1 MYDDYLI
8 PFKTRPAPVL
18 QLIAQQLHDQIQIHV
33 FNAMGNEVFTMR
45 FEMHAMVN
53 QFREALQQDPQ
64 YLEAELLVQ
73 GTTSLLKDG
82 EARMIHIALLENP
95 VLDDSEPAAKRR
107 RAQ

>member
-18 QLIAQQLHDQIQIHV
+18 QLTAQQLHDQIQIHV
-33 FNAMGNEVFTMR
+33 FNAMGNEVDTMR
-45 FEMHAMVN
+45 FETHAIVN

-73 GTTSLLKDG
+73 GTFSLLKDG
-82 EARMIHIALLENP
+82 EACMINTALFVNP
-95 VLDDSEPAAKRR
+95 VLDDSELAAKRR
-107 RAQ
+107 RAI